1 MPPLI
6 RNVAVIA
13 HVDHGK
19 TTLVTKLLVA
29 TGTFRANQQVAEQA
43 LDTND
48 LERERGITI
57 LAKNCAAEWK
67 GVKVNILDT
76 PGHADFGGEVER
88 VLGMADGALL
98 VVDAADGPM
107 PQTRFVLRKAFEAGL
122 APVVVINKVDRG
134 GARPHQVLDE
144 VFDLFIDLEAT
155 DAQLDFPVVY
165 ANAKA
170 GLAGLDPDTPMVDI
184 TPVLDVILERVPPPA
199 ADPADPLRMRIASID
214 YNDYVGRIGIGK
226 VVGGAVRGGMEAV
239 RVRRDGTRERFQVK
253 TLYGF
258 RGMSRVEVERVE
270 AGDICAVVGMEEVDI
285 GDSICDPE
293 DVRPLP
299 TIEVEPPTIT
309 MRFEATTSPLRGQE
323 GHYVTSRQLRERLY
337 REVKS
342 NVALRVED
350 TDRPDAFDV
359 SGRGL
364 LHLGILVEN
373 MRREGYEFQVGRP
386 RVITR
391 DAAEGAVL
399 EPYEDVVVDVP
410 EDHSGKVIEMMGT
423 RRGEMRTMR
432 QTGTTLRMEFL
443 APSRALMGLRT
454 RLLNMTRGEAVMTRV
469 YHGYGP
475 WAGELPART
484 AGVLVSML
492 GGSAVAYGLNL
503 LQDRGALFVRPGD
516 LVYEGMVVGEH
527 CRDNDLVVNPCREK
541 HLTNVRAAGKDDNIH
556 LVPPRVYDVEGALEY
571 IGDDE
576 LVEVTPRS
584 LRLRKRLLN
593 EKDRK
598 RARPRE

>member
-1 MPPLI
+1 
-6 RNVAVIA
+6 
-13 HVDHGK
+13 
-19 TTLVTKLLVA
+19 
-29 TGTFRANQQVAEQA
+29 
-43 LDTND
+43 
-48 LERERGITI
+48 
-57 LAKNCAAEWK
+57 
-67 GVKVNILDT
+67 
-76 PGHADFGGEVER
+76 
-88 VLGMADGALL
+88 
-98 VVDAADGPM
+98 
-107 PQTRFVLRKAFEAGL
+107 
-122 APVVVINKVDRG
+122 
-134 GARPHQVLDE
+134 
-144 VFDLFIDLEAT
+144 
-155 DAQLDFPVVY
+155 
-165 ANAKA
+165 
-170 GLAGLDPDTPMVDI
+170 
-184 TPVLDVILERVPPPA
+184 
-199 ADPADPLRMRIASID
+199 
-214 YNDYVGRIGIGK
+214 
-226 VVGGAVRGGMEAV
+226 MEAV